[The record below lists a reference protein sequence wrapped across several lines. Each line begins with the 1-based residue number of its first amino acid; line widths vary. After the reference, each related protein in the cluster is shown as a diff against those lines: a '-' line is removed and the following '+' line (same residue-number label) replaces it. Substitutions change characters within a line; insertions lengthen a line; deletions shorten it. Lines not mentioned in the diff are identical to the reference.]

1 MSADAQIGDD
11 KKHTHSFD
19 ARFCLGRS
27 VFAISVGRERLVFI
41 HNSARTAHVCGNTG
55 EIM

>member
-1 MSADAQIGDD
+1 MPADAQIGDD

-41 HNSARTAHVCGNTG
+41 QNSAHTAHVCGNTG
-55 EIM
+55 EIV

>member
-1 MSADAQIGDD
+1 MPADAHIGDD

-19 ARFCLGRS
+19 TRLCLGRS

-41 HNSARTAHVCGNTG
+41 HNSARNAHVCGNTG